1 MILIRIV
8 LLGLLIVTTS
18 SCTLVLRRTL
28 GSYLYKKDFLP
39 AARPKEEMFYTE
51 TPYELRDGWTI
62 IKVKLNNSS
71 KEYSFIFDTGARS
84 YITDSIASELRLY
97 PTRYVKSRDTNE
109 SVIDAGLYKVD
120 IAIGQFKLKDVGV
133 LSKSSFENLS
143 KNCYQI
149 DGIIGAN
156 TLNQAVFHFDS
167 DKNILHIT
175 NSIDRIH
182 ESKRQNKLKLINHN
196 WNGQSFVKA
205 KVNKQKGRFLF
216 DTGSANLIFIK
227 EKRRSHVEPI
237 KRRVAYVGGLHS
249 SKLVTISFYKI
260 QNVRLGKESEK
271 IFKEDV
277 AISYSNVEN
286 NLGNGIL
293 KKYLVTLDRNKKR
306 LYLSN
311 RKVET
316 EKLEISNLQFDYKL
330 GKVLVSSLTIDCKLQ
345 KMGLSLGDTI
355 TIINDIKTDSFN
367 NYCTF
372 KSFKDSLIS
381 NIRDKDIVLT
391 TRRGTFEKKYIVTN
405 NLLYD

>member
-1 MILIRIV
+1 MTLIRIA
-8 LLGLLIVTTS
+8 LLGLLIITTS
-18 SCTLVLRRTL
+18 SCTSVLRRTL
-28 GSYLYKKDFLP
+28 GNYLYKKDFLP
-39 AARPKEEMFYTE
+39 SARPKDDEFYTE
-51 TPYELRDGWTI
+51 IPYELRDGWTI
-62 IKVKLNNSS
+62 IKVKLNSSS
-71 KEYSFIFDTGARS
+71 KEYSFMFDTGARS
-84 YITDSIASELRLY
+84 YITDSIANELQLY
-97 PTRYVKSRDTNE
+97 PTRYVKSRDTNG
-109 SVIDAGLYKVD
+109 SVIDAGLYKID
-120 IAIGQFKLKDVGV
+120 IAIGKFRLKNVGV
-133 LSKSSFENLS
+133 LSKSNFENLS

-167 DKNILHIT
+167 EKNVLHIT
-175 NSIDRIH
+175 NSIDRIP
-182 ESKRQNKLKLINHN
+182 EIKRQNKIKLINHN

-205 KVNKQKGRFLF
+205 KVNKQKGKFLF
-216 DTGSANLIFIK
+216 DTGSANLLFIK
-227 EKRRSHVEPI
+227 AKRRSREEPI

-249 SKLVTISFYKI
+249 SKLATVSFYKI
-260 QNVRLGKESEK
+260 QNIRLGKENAK

-311 RKVET
+311 RNVET

-330 GKVLVSSLTIDCKLQ
+330 GKALVSSQTIDCKLQ

-355 TIINDIKTDSFN
+355 TSVNDIKTDYFN
-367 NYCTF
+367 DYCTF

-391 TRRGTFEKKYIVTN
+391 TRRGTLEKKYIVTN